1 MVIQAKEEYFRMKI
15 NGKEV
20 YIKAL
25 LTGGKLE
32 ILDEDGKTVGN
43 FYLDEKH
50 SQKLLDMINKY
61 NPFYRGAD
69 M

>member
-1 MVIQAKEEYFRMKI
+1 MLF
-15 NGKEV
+15 
-20 YIKAL
+20 
-25 LTGGKLE
+25 
-32 ILDEDGKTVGN
+32 

-50 SQKLLDMINKY
+50 SRKLLDMINKY